1 MVKQQKAYSTSGE
14 GSHYRQDSP
23 SEAAAAATDSAK
35 HSDTDDEDLFAAEDE
50 FLKGLPRVNVGALM
64 LPPIWG
70 FGHGMW
76 VTVLYYPAWLF
87 ADNSFYSAY
96 SDPSVLSIVLAAV
109 VFATLTAV
117 TIVFAIVSQP
127 LAAHRAENRG
137 VDRQTYLH
145 REHRWAI
152 GCVIGGVALLVA
164 ATLYNLLIR
173 PSLGI

>member
-1 MVKQQKAYSTSGE
+1 MDNQQETYS
-14 GSHYRQDSP
+14 GSDKKDPSYRQDSVAE
-23 SEAAAAATDSAK
+23 EAVAATGSAE
-35 HSDTDDEDLFAAEDE
+35 HSDDDENLFDAEDK
-50 FLKGLPRVNVGALM
+50 FLEGLPRFNVGAFM

-76 VTVLYYPAWLF
+76 VTVLFYPAWLF

-109 VFATLTAV
+109 VFVTLTVV

-137 VDRQTYLH
+137 VDRQTYL
-145 REHRWAI
+145 RGEHRWAI
-152 GCVIGGVALLVA
+152 GCVIGGIALLIA